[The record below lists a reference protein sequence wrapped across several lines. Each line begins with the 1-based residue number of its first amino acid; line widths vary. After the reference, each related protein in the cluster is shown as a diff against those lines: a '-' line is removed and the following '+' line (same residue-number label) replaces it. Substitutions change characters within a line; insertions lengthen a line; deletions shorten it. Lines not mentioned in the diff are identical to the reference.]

1 MEFTWKTRTG
11 KTPVNG
17 LPRVFFCSGKKAYDD
32 NFDVLSG
39 DILEY
44 VNCVIYHVD
53 YENIPGSMS
62 ELTDELVDDL
72 QEMQIIVVP
81 VTKELFTE
89 EDAWVRDVIK
99 AEKGKKIILPI
110 MMGEVDLWNEFEPL
124 FGSVQFLDK
133 YNLYGQAKGTEI
145 SYEKKLEK
153 RLKEFLV
160 GDELAAKVREA
171 FDAKIFLSYR
181 KKDRR
186 EAQELMRLIHS
197 DPKCES
203 IAIWYD
209 EFLVPGED
217 YNEDIKKAL
226 ESSNALVFNVT
237 QSFNEPGNY
246 VLRVEYPAAQEQEKK
261 LISVEM
267 SDTDI
272 EELEHNF
279 KGIGDSLIKIDKHEK
294 VCKVTLDAL
303 KGLVKDE
310 NSNDMKHTFFLG
322 LAYKNGLEVEVD
334 DERGNRLIERAAE
347 GGLPE
352 AMEEM
357 ARLCFYVR
365 NEFETAIDWQRKAV
379 EAYENAIV
387 NGDDGMD
394 AFLGFQR
401 AVMNVYSMVEE
412 SKKKIDIKWCYA
424 IVEEAAADY
433 AAKIMKQPE
442 EYRERFIAMQYL
454 RVDVV
459 QMNLQQ
465 YPIDRSNY
473 AERGIQEQRVDAII
487 KDVDAWWRLHKEGET
502 GSIDPSTGE
511 GKNFDDAMFVMEI
524 NCAIGEKTG
533 LRISSAYN
541 KMKTFEYAFNK
552 KLKDTKICRFY
563 IRIAYICATWMEIP
577 SIFRPLDKNITED
590 NIEEQDIN
598 WYSFTRAGFDMC
610 KKQMVAGELDEEWND
625 LYYSAL
631 YVRTLQLLKIA
642 IAFRAKCDFCD
653 EIETNIDKLYK
664 RCQEICQNSS
674 VDILKRREAINRMME
689 LAKKEIELNK
699 IQWWKPCSDEAE
711 RIFWNRLHG
720 HIIKMAKEMVE
731 ELKDRES
738 HEFYVEKLVESCEAF
753 LAIEDSIAD
762 YTIFAEE
769 TEKEAH
775 ALCEKDNTGR
785 TQNLLA
791 RAIRCVDKA
800 QGLYEEYWEDDED
813 EEEDEE
819 EDVEEMINEETV
831 RQKAEKEWAE
841 EQRKLIDSCGVKEC
855 DNEATA
861 EEQLEKYE
869 KVRNLGEESPYVY
882 WSIINSLATLNMV
895 DRAEE
900 VYADWLSFGSRES
913 QLFDQKNER
922 DMNYA
927 ETRNK
932 QRLRS
937 ATYEIEKLMAVLC
950 EQNENYEDAKA
961 HWQKVCAYETK
972 VIAKASAK
980 VIAAWEEKRKNT
992 EERIA
997 ACDEKLKG

>member
-1 MEFTWKTRTG
+1 MEFTWKTRTE
-11 KTPVNG
+11 KTSVNG

-53 YENIPGSMS
+53 YKNIPGSMS
-62 ELTDELVDDL
+62 ELTDELVYDL

-261 LISVEM
+261 IISVEM

-303 KGLVKDE
+303 KDLVKDE

-334 DERGNRLIERAAE
+334 EERGNRLIERAAE

-379 EAYENAIV
+379 EAFKGVIESN
-387 NGDDGMD
+387 DDGMD

-412 SKKKIDIKWCYA
+412 SKKEIDTRWYYA

-433 AAKIMKQPE
+433 AAKVMKQPE

-454 RVDVV
+454 RVDVASWYV
-459 QMNLQQ
+459 LKCSNFVDRGELQK
-465 YPIDRSNY
+465 
-473 AERGIQEQRVDAII
+473 RVDAII
-487 KDVDAWWRLHKEGET
+487 NDVDAWLRLHKEINNENLGT
-502 GSIDPSTGE
+502 TI
-511 GKNFDDAMFVMEI
+511 DDAMATMEI
-524 NCAIGEKTG
+524 YCTIGEKTG
-533 LRISSAYN
+533 LRIATPYN
-541 KMKTFEYAFNK
+541 KLNTFKYVYNK
-552 KLKDTKICRFY
+552 ILTDAQKCRLY
-563 IRIAYICATWMEIP
+563 IRVAYSYAKWMEIP
-577 SIFRPLDKNITED
+577 PVYRSMEEILGQNRNVTED
-590 NIEEQDIN
+590 DIENLDIG
-598 WYSFTRAGFDMC
+598 WYPINRAGFDMC
-610 KKQMVAGELDEEWND
+610 KKHMADGELDEEWND

-631 YVRTLQLLKIA
+631 YVRTLQLFKIA
-642 IAFRAKCDFCD
+642 IAYHAECDFCD

-664 RCQEICQNSS
+664 RCQKICQNAS

-711 RIFWNRLHG
+711 RILGIRLKD
-720 HIIKMAKEMVE
+720 HIIIMAKEMVE

-753 LAIEDSIAD
+753 LAIEDSVAD

-791 RAIRCVDKA
+791 RATSCVERA
-800 QGLYEEYWEDDED
+800 RRMNEEYWEDDED
-813 EEEDEE
+813 EEDEIE
-819 EDVEEMINEETV
+819 EVIDEETV

-841 EQRKLIDSCGVKEC
+841 EQRKLIDTCGVKEC

-869 KVRNLGEESPYVY
+869 KVRNLGEESPNVY
-882 WSIINSLATLNMV
+882 WSIISCLSTLNMV
-895 DRAEE
+895 DRARE
-900 VYADWLSFGSRES
+900 VYVDWLSFKAKES
-913 QLFDQKNER
+913 QLVDQKDER
-922 DMNYA
+922 YMNCT
-927 ETRNK
+927 EIHNK
-932 QRLRS
+932 QRLSRT
-937 ATYEIEKLMAVLC
+937 TYEIEKIMAVLC
-950 EQNENYEDAKA
+950 ERSENYEDAKA
-961 HWQKVCAYETK
+961 HWQKVCAYE
-972 VIAKASAK
+972 AKS
-980 VIAAWEEKRKNT
+980 WRWDDRRKNT

>member
-1 MEFTWKTRTG
+1 MEFAWKTRTE
-11 KTPVNG
+11 KTSVNG

-89 EDAWVRDVIK
+89 EDVWVRDVIK
-99 AEKGKKIILPI
+99 AVKGKKIILPI

-261 LISVEM
+261 IISVEM

-310 NSNDMKHTFFLG
+310 NSNDMNHTFFLG

-334 DERGNRLIERAAE
+334 EERGNRLIERAAE

-379 EAYENAIV
+379 EAFKGVIESK
-387 NGDDGMD
+387 DDGMD

-401 AVMNVYSMVEE
+401 AVMNVMGMADAAKNYKLDWVYE
-412 SKKKIDIKWCYA
+412 
-424 IVEEAAADY
+424 IVEKVASY
-433 AAKIMKQPE
+433 YLGTVMKQPE
-442 EYRERFIAMQYL
+442 KYREQFVAMQKM
-454 RVDVV
+454 RVDIVTRY
-459 QMNLQQ
+459 LSYYRKQQ
-465 YPIDRSNY
+465 DHHRVRKQKEK
-473 AERGIQEQRVDAII
+473 AEAII
-487 KDVDAWWRLHKEGET
+487 NDVEKWWQLCKEGEKK
-502 GSIDPSTGE
+502 SIKAGTGE
-511 GKNFDDAMFVMEI
+511 GKRFDDAKFVMELY
-524 NCAIGEKTG
+524 CTIGKTG
-533 LRISSAYN
+533 IYYAKAYN
-541 KMKTFEYAFNK
+541 QLVTFEYIYDQILTEEEK
-552 KLKDTKICRFY
+552 CQFY
-563 IRIAYICATWMEIP
+563 IKACYNCAVWEELNPDSSKIVYKADLQDGPGWCNYIQRALELC
-577 SIFRPLDKNITED
+577 DKHKEN
-590 NIEEQDIN
+590 
-598 WYSFTRAGFDMC
+598 
-610 KKQMVAGELDEEWND
+610 GELDAEWNKLYWGILSVETWWLIRVANAYKIAPDFVD
-625 LYYSAL
+625 LLEKSMNELWGSFNNMRWDSENDFMLRQSVVNQMRLIITEKIILESKKNDDECYKDASSISVQQLQRVLVTAKDMTEEFKNRESREF
-631 YVRTLQLLKIA
+631 YVRQLIKCVPKAILVAEKIP
-642 IAFRAKCDFCD
+642 
-653 EIETNIDKLYK
+653 EVE
-664 RCQEICQNSS
+664 
-674 VDILKRREAINRMME
+674 
-689 LAKKEIELNK
+689 K
-699 IQWWKPCSDEAE
+699 IVDEAE
-711 RIFWNRLHG
+711 R
-720 HIIKMAKEMVE
+720 AA
-731 ELKDRES
+731 RE
-738 HEFYVEKLVESCEAF
+738 
-753 LAIEDSIAD
+753 
-762 YTIFAEE
+762 
-769 TEKEAH
+769 
-775 ALCEKDNTGR
+775 LCEEEKTV
-785 TQNLLA
+785 QSKEWLA
-791 RAIRCVDKA
+791 EAIKYKYGV
-800 QGLYEEYWEDDED
+800 YECT
-813 EEEDEE
+813 EEEKAKAKKEE
-819 EDVEEMINEETV
+819 
-831 RQKAEKEWAE
+831 K
-841 EQRKLIDSCGVKEC
+841 
-855 DNEATA
+855 
-861 EEQLEKYE
+861 
-869 KVRNLGEESPYVY
+869 
-882 WSIINSLATLNMV
+882 
-895 DRAEE
+895 
-900 VYADWLSFGSRES
+900 
-913 QLFDQKNER
+913 
-922 DMNYA
+922 
-927 ETRNK
+927 
-932 QRLRS
+932 RLRS
-937 ATYEIEKLMAVLC
+937 EVEKIEQFFEKNKMSDESDIYDYAWAKAALMSLGNMTENYKCNHADTAGEQLVKLERIKAAGEVSKLWYIRMFQCIAALKMLDKGKEIYPDWCSYVRNNRPRGIASEMYKIEGIMADLC
-950 EQNENYEDAKA
+950 EQAEDYENAKL
-961 HWQKVCAYETK
+961 HLKNMQKSLGFGVVRDK
-972 VIAKASAK
+972 I
-980 VIAAWEEKRKNT
+980 